1 MPAAA
6 WVAAVGVALVLT
18 AAAVLVV
25 PAWNHIGSGVKLAGL
40 VALNGLVAAAAAWAR
55 RSFPVVARSLAHLAA
70 TLVVPSGVAVMAT
83 AHQHW
88 PAAIAVG
95 GACGVVA
102 CVLQSRRWSAPW
114 LLPAAELAGALSL
127 AGIATG
133 TTVPLGVAMA
143 AAAAALLTVGRN
155 RSAARVAIIAAAVP
169 TLSALGALGVGP
181 GTAVRLGARGD
192 VLTWA
197 GPVAGLIAA
206 AVLVVVARRQRTMSL
221 VPPAASALLS
231 GLVAGLAQGHST
243 FSLWAGLPA
252 FAVLLTLAVGDWLDA
267 QARAD
272 VADGT
277 AARASGTAAAGRADA
292 TAAASNNLATIAR
305 ATTSVAHGALAGV
318 GALLVAVPFAITHHG
333 HRDVTLAGTLALWA
347 VAFLAAGLPRPR
359 FSPDAIDAARTT
371 VPTSRQPWWTPL
383 AALERA
389 AAGLALVAA
398 AATATGGHLAG
409 PIAGVALI
417 VGLVVIARSRVG
429 RTLAAGA
436 WQVLLPERITV
447 TAITVVAAA
456 HRGDRVSL
464 IVGVAAAALAI
475 VVGDRHNPIE
485 RQMVVAAVALATTV
499 LVAWGWPVTAWA
511 MAMGFAAAVIVLLAG
526 RCVHGAAAVLVP
538 LAATVLVAAHA
549 GSPATAL
556 ALLLAAAAVTGMAM
570 VFERWTPLDT
580 LAIALGIGASLVAVD
595 AGLDNYLSLAIA
607 LIGAQCFLYG
617 TVRGERRL
625 QSAGAMGFAIGALS
639 LPWTS
644 GFVPWLVDGLAP
656 HGITGTDLGVAVLCV
671 GLLAG
676 GVRLRQTNRSLSSW
690 IAYGPGLAL
699 AGLHLLSTQ
708 VPAHQNGRIAVTIG
722 LGVCA
727 VAIGG
732 LRRLA
737 SPLLVG
743 TGLLVAATVL
753 AAGHQLAS
761 LPVWVWL
768 AVGGLVL
775 LALALL
781 IEKRSPGGDDDRE
794 QDGGGDGERLVQVV
808 WRRFS

>member
-102 CVLQSRRWSAPW
+102 CVLQSRRWSASW

-133 TTVPLGVAMA
+133 TMVPLGVALV
-143 AAAAALLTVGRN
+143 AAAAALLVAGWN
-155 RSAARVAIIAAAVP
+155 RGAARLAILAAAVP

-192 VLTWA
+192 VLIWA

-206 AVLVVVARRQRTMSL
+206 AVLVVVARRQRTMGL

-231 GLVAGLAQGHST
+231 GLVAGLAQGHAP

-252 FAVLLTLAVGDWLDA
+252 FAVLLTLAVGDWLAA
-267 QARAD
+267 QADTTDTTDSPR
-272 VADGT
+272 
-277 AARASGTAAAGRADA
+277 S
-292 TAAASNNLATIAR
+292 LATVAR
-305 ATTSVAHGALAGV
+305 VTTSAAHGALTGV
-318 GALLVAVPFAITHHG
+318 GALLVAVPFAIAHHA
-333 HRDVTLAGTLALWA
+333 HRDVTLAGTMALWA
-347 VAFLAAGLPRPR
+347 VAFLAAGLRRPR
-359 FSPDAIDAARTT
+359 VSPIATDAASASG
-371 VPTSRQPWWTPL
+371 PASRPPWWTPL

-389 AAGLALVAA
+389 AAGLAIVAA
-398 AATATGGHLAG
+398 AAAATGGHLTA
-409 PIAGVALI
+409 PIAGVALTI
-417 VGLVVIARSRVG
+417 GLVVAARSHVG
-429 RTLAAGA
+429 RTMAKSA
-436 WQVLLPERITV
+436 WQVLLTERIALA
-447 TAITVVAAA
+447 AITLVAAA

-464 IVGVAAAALAI
+464 VVGVAGAALAL
-475 VVGDRHNPIE
+475 VVGDRHNPVE
-485 RQMVVAAVALATTV
+485 RQLVVAAVALAATV
-499 LVAWGWPVTAWA
+499 LVAWGWPVAAWA
-511 MAMGFAAAVIVLLAG
+511 MAMGFAGAVVVLLAG

-538 LAATVLVAAHA
+538 FAATVLVAGHA

-556 ALLLAAAAVTGMAM
+556 TLLLAAAAVTGMAM

-580 LAIALGIGASLVAVD
+580 LAVALGIGAALMAVD

-607 LIGAQCFLYG
+607 LIGAQSFLYG
-617 TVRGERRL
+617 TVRRERRL
-625 QSAGAMGFAIGALS
+625 QAAGAMGFAIGALS

-644 GFVPWLVDGLAP
+644 GFVPWLVHGLAP
-656 HGITGTDLGVAVLCV
+656 HGVTGTDLGVAVLVV

-676 GVRLRQTNRSLSSW
+676 GIRLRQVNRSLSSW

-727 VAIGG
+727 VAVGG

-737 SPLLVG
+737 APLLVG

-781 IEKRSPGGDDDRE
+781 IEKRSPAGDDDRE
-794 QDGGGDGERLVQVV
+794 LDAGRDGERLVQVV

>member
-1 MPAAA
+1 M
-6 WVAAVGVALVLT
+6 AAVGVALVLT

-25 PAWNHIGSGVKLAGL
+25 PAWNHIGSGIKLAGL

-127 AGIATG
+127 AGVATG
-133 TTVPLGVAMA
+133 TTVPLGVALA
-143 AAAAALLTVGRN
+143 AAAAALLVAGRN
-155 RSAARVAIIAAAVP
+155 RSAARLAILAAAVP

-206 AVLVVVARRQRTMSL
+206 AVLAVVARRQRTMGL

-231 GLVAGLAQGHST
+231 GLVAGLAQGHAS

-252 FAVLLTLAVGDWLDA
+252 LAVLLTLAIGDWL
-267 QARAD
+267 
-272 VADGT
+272 
-277 AARASGTAAAGRADA
+277 AGEADA
-292 TAAASNNLATIAR
+292 TDSPTSLATVAR
-305 ATTSVAHGALAGV
+305 ATTSVAHGALVAI
-318 GALLVAVPFAITHHG
+318 GAPLVAVPLAIAHHA
-333 HRDVTLAGTLALWA
+333 HRDVTVAGTLALWA
-347 VAFLAAGLPRPR
+347 VAFLAAGVRRPR
-359 FSPDAIDAARTT
+359 VTPIAVDAASTT
-371 VPTSRQPWWTPL
+371 SPTSRQSWWTPL

-398 AATATGGHLAG
+398 AAAAIGGHLTA
-409 PIAGVALI
+409 PIVGVALI
-417 VGLVVIARSRVG
+417 GGLFVAARSRAG
-429 RTLAAGA
+429 RTMATSAWHVLLTERIALAA
-436 WQVLLPERITV
+436 ITL
-447 TAITVVAAA
+447 VAAA
-456 HRGDRVSL
+456 HRGDRLSL
-464 IVGVAAAALAI
+464 IVGVAAGALAI
-475 VVGDRHNPIE
+475 VVGDSDNPVE
-485 RQMVVAAVALATTV
+485 RQLVVAAVALATTV
-499 LVAWGWPVTAWA
+499 LVAWGWPVIAWA
-511 MAMGFAAAVIVLLAG
+511 MAMGFAAAVVVLLAG

-538 LAATVLVAAHA
+538 LATTILVAVHA
-549 GSPATAL
+549 GPPATAL
-556 ALLLAAAAVTGMAM
+556 TLLLAAAAVTGMAM

-580 LAIALGIGASLVAVD
+580 LAVALGVGASLVAVD

-607 LIGAQCFLYG
+607 LIGAQSFLYG
-617 TVRGERRL
+617 TVRRERRL

-656 HGITGTDLGVAVLCV
+656 HGITGTDLAVAVLVV
-671 GLLAG
+671 GLVAG
-676 GVRLRQTNRSLSSW
+676 GIRLRQVNRSLSSW

-708 VPAHQNGRIAVTIG
+708 VPAHQNGRVAVTIG

-737 SPLLVG
+737 APLLVG
-743 TGLLVAATVL
+743 TGLLAAATVL

-768 AVGGLVL
+768 AAGGLVL

-781 IEKRSPGGDDDRE
+781 IEKRSSASDDDG
-794 QDGGGDGERLVQVV
+794 DLDAGGDGERLVQVV